1 MKIVWFSHTGNS
13 GGAELSLLEAARG
26 LVSRGVEVHVIV
38 PSRGYLTE
46 KLKDIGIPVLVAHF
60 RFWTYQR
67 AKKPSFY
74 RRARRLAGHLL
85 AAKYFKG
92 FLRDFG
98 AELVVTN
105 TLTIPV
111 GALAA
116 KWVGIPHIWYIREF
130 GEYDHDIAF
139 DYGNRISLF
148 LINKLSERVIFNSRS
163 VANRF
168 RNTIALN
175 KCRTVDYAVEVPII
189 SLTPRDHISRFRV
202 ILVGRITTAKRQEDA
217 VRAIAF
223 LARSGFDVH
232 LTLLGT
238 EDPAYGTYVRNLAR
252 EMEVENITEFVPF
265 TVDPFPLVA
274 AADVAL
280 MCSKAEAFG
289 RVTVEAMKLGKA
301 VIGADSGGTSDIIQ
315 NGWNGLLYRA
325 GDPEDLAKKLE
336 ILYKNRDLLRKLGET
351 AQEWASQKFN
361 LSSYTSNLINI
372 FQEVLGTN
380 PDN

>member
-1 MKIVWFSHTGNS
+1 MRIAWFSHRGDL
-13 GGAELSLLEAARG
+13 GGAELSLFEGVKG
-26 LVSRGVEVHVIV
+26 LTSRGEKILVVV
-38 PSRGYLTE
+38 PSNGDLVH
-46 KLKDIGIPVLVAHF
+46 KLNLLGIPTSVGHF

-74 RRARRLAGHLL
+74 RRARRLVGHLL

-116 KWVGIPHIWYIREF
+116 KWAGIPHIWYIREF
-130 GEYDHDIAF
+130 GGESQDVGF
-139 DYGNRISLF
+139 DYGNRISLY
-148 LINKLSERVIFNSRS
+148 LINKLSERVVFNSRS
-163 VANRF
+163 VAERF
-168 RNTIALN
+168 RNSIPPT
-175 KCRTVDYAVEVPII
+175 KCRTIDNAVEVPII
-189 SLTPRDHISRFRV
+189 PLVRRDYVSAFRV
-202 ILVGRITTAKRQEDA
+202 ILVGHMTMVKRQEDA
-217 VRAIAF
+217 IRAIAF
-223 LARSGFDVH
+223 LARSGFHVR

-238 EDPAYGTYVRNLAR
+238 EDPAYGAYIRNLAR
-252 EMEVENITEFVPF
+252 EMDVENITEFVPF
-265 TVDPFPLVA
+265 TVDPFPLMA

-280 MCSKAEAFG
+280 MCSKADAFG

-315 NGWNGLLYRA
+315 NGWNGLLYRPC
-325 GDPEDLAKKLE
+325 DPEDLAKKLQ
-336 ILYKNRDLLRKLGET
+336 ILYENRDLLRKLGQT

-361 LSSYTSNLINI
+361 LSSYTSSLMEI
-372 FQEVLGTN
+372 FQEVVVTKPN
-380 PDN
+380 N